1 MKRISWFSL
10 VLGLFLAACAGPPT
24 SQSTSVSIEIKD
36 AWSRPAVM
44 MNMGDNSGGDMSG
57 SNGAAYMTIVNE
69 GADADRL
76 TSAESNVAN
85 SVELHQT
92 VMKDNV
98 MSMSPVEAIEVPAN
112 GQVELKP
119 GGYHVMLVG
128 LKQDLKVGDIVKL
141 TLVFEKA
148 GRIDVEAEVKNP

>member
-1 MKRISWFSL
+1 MKRTYLFVLLLSL
-10 VLGLFLAACAGPPT
+10 LLAACTGSTT
-24 SQSTSVSIEIKD
+24 SQTTSGSIEIRE
-36 AWSRPAVM
+36 AWVRPAVM
-44 MNMGDNSGGDMSG
+44 MDMGDNSGGDMGG
-57 SNGAAYMTIVNE
+57 SNGAAYMTIVNKS
-69 GADADRL
+69 ANADRL
-76 TSAESNVAN
+76 TSAESDVAN
-85 SVELHQT
+85 SIELHQT

-128 LKQDLKVGDIVKL
+128 LKQDLKVGDMVKL

-148 GRIDVEAEVKNP
+148 GRINVEAEVKNP